1 MGQLNSVTGCGE
13 RAFFSASRLDT
24 VENHMVLCG
33 DDDLLGLGFTL
44 WHQMAYSMPVEGGL
58 HCYHCLQHAAQPA
71 LWLAG

>member
-1 MGQLNSVTGCGE
+1 
-13 RAFFSASRLDT
+13 
-24 VENHMVLCG
+24 MVLCG